1 MTDSPLPAG
10 RYARLRRARMMRALL
25 LAVGS
30 GGTLVL
36 LAAWRVLWVARRAST
51 RSPGS
56 RWVLVPGCML
66 DRGEIIPAH
75 ARRLRRALRLW
86 QRDTSRRL
94 LLSGAAEHPEAASE
108 AEAGLGHLCDL
119 GLPDDVQVLL
129 DVCARDTEENLL
141 GACRLLRRD
150 GDDARAAASATPP
163 SADAVVVVS
172 NRWHLAR
179 CGWLLR
185 EHGLRW
191 RVCAAEA
198 RWQPGVADWCA
209 VLREALGLLALAGAG
224 IIRLDPDLLLRPH
237 R

>member
-1 MTDSPLPAG
+1 ML
-10 RYARLRRARMMRALL
+10 RALL

-86 QRDTSRRL
+86 QRDPSRQL

-119 GLPDDVQVLL
+119 GLPDDVTVLL

-141 GACRLLRRD
+141 GACRLLPP
-150 GDDARAAASATPP
+150 GDAGAALPAT
-163 SADAVVVVS
+163 AAVVVVS

-191 RVCAAEA
+191 RVCAAET
-198 RWQPGVADWCA
+198 RWQPGAADWWA

-224 IIRLDPDLLLRPH
+224 IIRTDPDLLLRPH